1 MLYIHRYD
9 VRGHLT
15 DLSDFQTDSWNRTYQ
30 LSNEE
35 LRIETLCD
43 EERYLAL
50 RKDLIEEQHR
60 HGNFIQTFFWVCGNL
75 ELRLPRLKPC

>member
-1 MLYIHRYD
+1 M
-9 VRGHLT
+9 RGHLT

-60 HGNFIQTFFWVCGNL
+60 QGKFY
-75 ELRLPRLKPC
+75 LRVL